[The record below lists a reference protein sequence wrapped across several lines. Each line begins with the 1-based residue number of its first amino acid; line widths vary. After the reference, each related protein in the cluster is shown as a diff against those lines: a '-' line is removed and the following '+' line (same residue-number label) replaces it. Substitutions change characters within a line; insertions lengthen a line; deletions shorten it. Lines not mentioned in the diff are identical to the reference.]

1 MNIILASTSTLFE
14 GNYLEYLK
22 EEIQKLYDGID
33 NVLFIPYAR
42 PSGISYDEYTE
53 IAKQFFKTIKID
65 IKGIHECKIQRKR
78 YKMPK
83 HISWVE
89 EIHFF
94 W

>member
-42 PSGISYDEYTE
+42 PSGIS
-53 IAKQFFKTIKID
+53 
-65 IKGIHECKIQRKR
+65 
-78 YKMPK
+78 
-83 HISWVE
+83 
-89 EIHFF
+89 
-94 W
+94 

>member
-22 EEIQKLYDGID
+22 EEIQKLYNGID

-53 IAKQFFKTIKID
+53 IVKQFFKTIKI
-65 IKGIHECKIQRKR
+65 E
-78 YKMPK
+78 Y
-83 HISWVE
+83 S
-89 EIHFF
+89 
-94 W
+94 